1 MKFGLYTERKKSRY
15 VFFEICNHV
24 LYNTEYLHKIL
35 ELPATLNLQFN
46 NFTAIDL
53 AWDNFVNY
61 PSLIK
66 KLMRNKSIETILNG
80 RVVSDRKKLL
90 HEIIFGYGTTLDTLK
105 HLSITIKQQI
115 ERKDKG
121 VVIQAYNKKA
131 EILNSSGKQ
140 YILDFY
146 CNPRRLYRLEVRL
159 PYQNLY
165 DYFKKKKKSFT
176 VDENLI
182 FNQQVL
188 SDMFFAHLF
197 SVIRFRKGRKV
208 FDWKE
213 LIADNGRV

>member
-1 MKFGLYTERKKSRY
+1 M
-15 VFFEICNHV
+15 
-24 LYNTEYLHKIL
+24 HKIL

-46 NFTAIDL
+46 NYTTAHL
-53 AWDNFVNY
+53 AWDKSVNF

-66 KLMRNKSIETILNG
+66 KLMRNKSIDTILNG
-80 RVVSDRKKLL
+80 KVVSDRKKLL
-90 HEIIFGYGTTLDTLK
+90 NEILFHYGTTLDALK
-105 HLSITIKQQI
+105 YLSITIKQKI
-115 ERKDKG
+115 ERDDKG
-121 VVIQAYNKKA
+121 VAIQAYNKMA
-131 EILNSSGKQ
+131 EIMNSSEKQ
-140 YILDFY
+140 YICDFHGD
-146 CNPRRLYRLEVRL
+146 PKRLYRLEVRL

-188 SDMFFAHLF
+188 QDLFFTHLF

-213 LIADNGRV
+213 LIMNNGRV